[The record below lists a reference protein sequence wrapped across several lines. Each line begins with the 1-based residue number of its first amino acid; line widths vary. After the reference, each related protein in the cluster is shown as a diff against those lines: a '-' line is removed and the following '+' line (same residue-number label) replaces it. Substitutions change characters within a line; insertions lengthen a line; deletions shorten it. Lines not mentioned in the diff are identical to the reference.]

1 MIQTVVVAALA
12 QPEPNKEEGIIMTR
26 KRVAVIGCAGK
37 MGQTL
42 CRYLLSHD
50 DYTLAAGIDV
60 SRVGDDIGEVS
71 GFGITG
77 VKIASNLQSVLAEAK
92 IDIAVEFTRPDT
104 VVANTAI
111 CLQNKIPVL
120 IGTTGISSEDASK
133 LENLAKNMQTS
144 VLIVPNFAIG
154 AILMMEFSR
163 KAAKY
168 MQAAEIIELHH
179 PQKLD
184 RPSGTALKTR
194 QGMLEEM
201 GPNKQEDADELIP
214 IHSVRLPGLVAH
226 QSVILGDIGQT
237 LTIRHDSLNRDSFMP
252 GIGLALKQLQTFV
265 GLKVGLNLP

>member
-1 MIQTVVVAALA
+1 
-12 QPEPNKEEGIIMTR
+12 MTR

-37 MGQTL
+37 MGQTV

-60 SRVGDDIGEVS
+60 NRIGDDLGEVI
-71 GFGITG
+71 GFGATG
-77 VKIASNLQSVLAEAK
+77 IKVASNLQQVLAEAEV
-92 IDIAVEFTRPDT
+92 DIAIEFSRPDT

-111 CLQNKIPVL
+111 CLQNNIPVL
-120 IGTTGISSEDASK
+120 IGTTGISGEDCSK
-133 LENLAKNMQTS
+133 LENLAVKMKTS
-144 VLIVPNFAIG
+144 VMIVPNFAIG
-154 AILMMEFSR
+154 AILMMEFAR

-168 MQAAEIIELHH
+168 MQSAEIIEMHH

-194 QGMLEEM
+194 AGMLEATNAGDSTE
-201 GPNKQEDADELIP
+201 ADELIP

-252 GIGLALKQLQTFV
+252 GIGLALEQLQGFT
-265 GLKVGLNLP
+265 GLKIGLDLP